1 FDVTAKPTSFIGDN
15 PNSRILLITS
25 TVYPHLKVNFGGN
38 DSQRTPM
45 EIDFGVEEF
54 IAVKGVK
61 AKGKRIHP
69 SWVVGDVV
77 ELEPTKVP
85 EPEPEPE
92 EEDPETSADDVDD
105 NDDNSNLPTDENG
118 QLTLF

>member
-1 FDVTAKPTSFIGDN
+1 
-15 PNSRILLITS
+15 
-25 TVYPHLKVNFGGN
+25 
-38 DSQRTPM
+38 M
-45 EIDFGVEEF
+45 EIDFGVDEF

-69 SWVVGDVV
+69 SWVVGEVV

-85 EPEPEPE
+85 DPEPE
-92 EEDPETSADDVDD
+92 EEEPETSTDDTDD